1 MELLEHALTTLIE
14 NNHVINKKNP
24 AGLSSAAFVLVN
36 CES

>member
-1 MELLEHALTTLIE
+1 MELLKHALTTLIE

-24 AGLSSAAFVLVN
+24 AGLSSAPFVLVN

>member
-1 MELLEHALTTLIE
+1 MELLKHALTTLIE

-24 AGLSSAAFVLVN
+24 AGLSSATFVLVN